1 MPLTAGGTA
10 TCTTTALVASG
21 SAYAIA
27 AIYSSNSGYSGST
40 GNYAMTVNKDATT
53 STVTGCTPNPS
64 TYQASVTC
72 TATVV
77 SNSPGSGTPTGSV
90 AFQSPL
96 GTNITGCSLSP
107 LVSGSATCSTTTL
120 PAGPDSVYAVYSSDG
135 NFLSSTSAGYAQ
147 VVKASTVNVTV
158 GTSPAG
164 LAFSVD
170 GTSYPSAQKFTWTV
184 GVEHTIATTS
194 PQTPVAGTKETFAS
208 WSDGGALRHV
218 VTATANTTSYTASFN
233 TSYLLTTG
241 VSPSGGG
248 TVTPAAGSYYAAGTK
263 APLVA
268 TPSAGYVFS
277 SWTASPVAVASASST
292 STSVTMGAAAE
303 TVIANF
309 ISALTVSPSPSYSFG
324 TVYLK
329 GGNSEEF
336 VEVNQCP
343 KSLAG
348 GSHCTIS
355 VTFIA
360 GPFYAPQ
367 TATLSIMDDAPGNPQ
382 TVTLTATVIDPVAS
396 FSPSS
401 LSFGTQTAGTS
412 VTKTVTLTN
421 PGATT
426 LSITGMTVT
435 GTGAAEFTLT
445 PTSTCGSSLT
455 AGGNC
460 TISVTFKPVAKV
472 SYSATLNVTD
482 NARSGTQTV
491 PLSGTG
497 H

>member
-1 MPLTAGGTA
+1 
-10 TCTTTALVASG
+10 
-21 SAYAIA
+21 
-27 AIYSSNSGYSGST
+27 
-40 GNYAMTVNKDATT
+40 
-53 STVTGCTPNPS
+53 
-64 TYQASVTC
+64 
-72 TATVV
+72 
-77 SNSPGSGTPTGSV
+77 
-90 AFQSPL
+90 
-96 GTNITGCSLSP
+96 
-107 LVSGSATCSTTTL
+107 
-120 PAGPDSVYAVYSSDG
+120 VYAVYSSDG

-263 APLVA
+263 VPLVA

-324 TVYLK
+324 TVYLASLSTENFTVSNIGTTPITVTGPLISIVK